1 MKGQGEIP
9 RYARGNTFWA
19 HHLGLSET
27 IKEETNHISD
37 FEALQK
43 EKWVEESWRLWQ
55 DQLHR
60 AQKMW
65 PRGLTF
71 IEDENGTWLP
81 AYPSECC
88 LSSSLC
94 CLVTDKQLGDFYSLK
109 WVKQVLWLTSGGY
122 PPICNIFHLL
132 VSFLHFNSLFLLVT
146 LRKIHDKAVAK
157 SKTFPSCTPCLL
169 STLCLKERVVLQEKV
184 FWKVKQAQLY
194 SFSAVKVIPTLNS
207 LLLN

>member
-71 IEDENGTWLP
+71 IDDENGTWLP
-81 AYPSECC
+81 AYPSECW

-109 WVKQVLWLTSGGY
+109 WVKQVLWLT
-122 PPICNIFHLL
+122 ICHPFVISFIFW
-132 VSFLHFNSLFLLVT
+132 FLFFILIRYFCLSHWERYTTKQWQNQRHFLLAHLACYLLCVWKRGSSCK
-146 LRKIHDKAVAK
+146 RK
-157 SKTFPSCTPCLL
+157 SSET
-169 STLCLKERVVLQEKV
+169 
-184 FWKVKQAQLY
+184 
-194 SFSAVKVIPTLNS
+194 
-207 LLLN
+207 